1 MPVAEVNSLQRLHL
15 TNTEFSVQSGQ
26 LLIRHNDCDMRDIVM
41 DTSATPH
48 PPEQGRRLLDLIVFC
63 RKSCKELAR
72 WSELT
77 VEEFLCL
84 GLLYVHPPASVKEL
98 SRSLGVNSSQT
109 SRILRTLEEKGL
121 ISRSLNV
128 ADRRV
133 EDVTLTPRGLRVVEK
148 LLDHAETVAEHAAP
162 LARSIFADAEAG

>member
-1 MPVAEVNSLQRLHL
+1 
-15 TNTEFSVQSGQ
+15 
-26 LLIRHNDCDMRDIVM
+26 M
-41 DTSATPH
+41 DTSATLQT
-48 PPEQGRRLLDLIVFC
+48 PEQGRRLLDLILFC

-84 GLLYVHPPASVKEL
+84 GLLFVHPPSSVKEL
-98 SRSLGVNSSQT
+98 SRSLGVNASQT

-148 LLDHAETVAEHAAP
+148 LLDHAVTVAEHATS
-162 LARSIFADAEAG
+162 LARSTFVESEAV

>member
-1 MPVAEVNSLQRLHL
+1 
-15 TNTEFSVQSGQ
+15 
-26 LLIRHNDCDMRDIVM
+26 M
-41 DTSATPH
+41 DTSATP
-48 PPEQGRRLLDLIVFC
+48 PPPDRGRRLLDLILFC

-84 GLLYVHPPASVKEL
+84 GLLHVHPPSSVKEL
-98 SRSLGVNSSQT
+98 SRSLGVNASQT
-109 SRILRTLEEKGL
+109 SRILRNLEEKGL

-133 EDVTLTPRGLRVVEK
+133 EDVTLTARGLRVVEK
-148 LLDHAETVAEHAAP
+148 LLEHTESAAEHATS
-162 LARSIFADAEAG
+162 LARSTFSGSEVA

>member
-1 MPVAEVNSLQRLHL
+1 
-15 TNTEFSVQSGQ
+15 
-26 LLIRHNDCDMRDIVM
+26 M
-41 DTSATPH
+41 DTSATPT
-48 PPEQGRRLLDLIVFC
+48 PPDRGRRLLDLVLFC

-84 GLLYVHPPASVKEL
+84 GLLYVHPPSSVKEL
-98 SRSLGVNSSQT
+98 SRSLGVNASQT

-133 EDVTLTPRGLRVVEK
+133 EDVELTARGLRVVEK
-148 LLDHAETVAEHAAP
+148 LLDHAETVAEHATS
-162 LARSIFADAEAG
+162 LARSTFAGSEFA